1 MADNNPS
8 ISVALSTFH
17 RVTSLLLGY
26 DIDNEDVAIAEAQK
40 ALASKAIRKS
50 WPTDGAPAWKV
61 DEDIT
66 FLKLQP
72 EDDQYNRQRTTL
84 YSEKLNDNEN
94 MNETMLMTSVFK
106 MTWSIY
112 GPNSYINAMKIFTNI
127 FKPAIMRELKANEM
141 YPIPDISAP
150 MRIPEL
156 VSSQWWER
164 VELSIR
170 FNTQIRLTIDVP
182 YIKSVKITINEE
194 KGDTE
199 IVNVESEV

>member
-1 MADNNPS
+1 
-8 ISVALSTFH
+8 
-17 RVTSLLLGY
+17 
-26 DIDNEDVAIAEAQK
+26 
-40 ALASKAIRKS
+40 
-50 WPTDGAPAWKV
+50 
-61 DEDIT
+61 
-66 FLKLQP
+66 
-72 EDDQYNRQRTTL
+72 
-84 YSEKLNDNEN
+84 
-94 MNETMLMTSVFK
+94 
-106 MTWSIY
+106 
-112 GPNSYINAMKIFTNI
+112 
-127 FKPAIMRELKANEM
+127 MRELKANEM

-182 YIKSVKITINEE
+182 YIKSVQITINEE